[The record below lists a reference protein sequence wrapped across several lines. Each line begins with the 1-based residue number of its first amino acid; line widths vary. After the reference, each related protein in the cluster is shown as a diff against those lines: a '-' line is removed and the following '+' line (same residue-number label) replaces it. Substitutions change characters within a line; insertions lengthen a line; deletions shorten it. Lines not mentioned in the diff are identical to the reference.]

1 MSDYLLEVK
10 NLSMHYDTLDGN
22 VDAVK
27 DISFSV
33 KNGESFG
40 LVGESGCGKTSVAMT
55 LLQLQPDNSV
65 ITEGSIKLDGKELI
79 GLSENE
85 LRKVRWDS
93 ISIVFQ
99 GAMNAWNPVIKIGE
113 QIREAM
119 REHSPENSKQENIDK
134 INQLFSMVGLDETIS
149 DRFPHELSGG
159 MKQRAVIALALS
171 CDPKIIIADE
181 PTTAL
186 DVVIQDQ
193 ILNEI
198 KKVQDLLGLSL
209 IYISHDIA
217 VIAEMTDKIAVM
229 YAGSIVEIGPT
240 KSVFE
245 SPKHAYTK
253 ALLDSTP
260 SIQGEKKKLA
270 SLDGEPPSLINEIK
284 GKVDLII
291 LLVNTDRSSQSSL
304 AKNFPKADFIFTSG
318 STHRTSASMPQKPEG
333 PYVYSNGKQGKYL
346 TVVDLDINNSTDTI
360 SDDSAQEQ
368 KIKQL
373 NNRLKRLQK
382 KDPTKALDDI
392 YAGQDNILSLIKRY
406 RNDLSTAETILQKA
420 KNKMRFTSFALNK
433 KIKDDPEILAMV
445 DDALDKCVK
454 LDKSKKSESKDSH
467 HNHNHSKKYG
477 KKNN

>member
-1 MSDYLLEVK
+1 MSKDVLVVKDLNMHYETLSGNVSAVK
-10 NLSMHYDTLDGN
+10 N
-22 VDAVK
+22 V
-27 DISFSV
+27 SFSV
-33 KNGESFG
+33 KEGESFG
-40 LVGESGCGKTSVAMT
+40 LVGESGCGKTSVAMS
-55 LLQLQPDNSV
+55 LLQLQADNAKISS
-65 ITEGSIKLDGKELI
+65 GSISLDGVEMV
-79 GLSENE
+79 GMSESE
-85 LRKVRWDS
+85 LRKVRWDG

-119 REHSPENSKQENIDK
+119 REHSPDNSKQENIEK
-134 INQLFSMVGLDETIS
+134 INELFNMVGLDETIS

-260 SIQGEKKKLA
+260 SIHGEKKRLS
-270 SLDGEPPSLINEIK
+270 SLDGEPPSLINEIQGCSFSPRCPSPSPECK
-284 GKVDLII
+284 NQSVEMGLIQ
-291 LLVNTDRSSQSSL
+291 VGDEHYADRCCS
-304 AKNFPKADFIFTSG
+304 
-318 STHRTSASMPQKPEG
+318 E
-333 PYVYSNGKQGKYL
+333 
-346 TVVDLDINNSTDTI
+346 
-360 SDDSAQEQ
+360 
-368 KIKQL
+368 
-373 NNRLKRLQK
+373 
-382 KDPTKALDDI
+382 
-392 YAGQDNILSLIKRY
+392 
-406 RNDLSTAETILQKA
+406 
-420 KNKMRFTSFALNK
+420 
-433 KIKDDPEILAMV
+433 
-445 DDALDKCVK
+445 CV
-454 LDKSKKSESKDSH
+454 
-467 HNHNHSKKYG
+467 
-477 KKNN
+477 

>member
-1 MSDYLLEVK
+1 MTQKLLEVT

-27 DISFSV
+27 NVSFTVNS
-33 KNGESFG
+33 GESFG

-65 ITEGSIKLDGKELI
+65 ITEGSIKLEGKELI
-79 GLSENE
+79 GLSEND

-119 REHSPENSKQENIDK
+119 REHYPQNSKQENINK
-134 INQLFSMVGLDETIS
+134 INELFKMVGLDESIS
-149 DRFPHELSGG
+149 ERFPHELSGG

-229 YAGSIVEIGPT
+229 YAGSIVEMGPT
-240 KSVFE
+240 KNVFT
-245 SPKHAYTK
+245 SPKHSYTR

-260 SIQGEKKKLA
+260 SIKGEKKKLR
-270 SLDGEPPSLINEIK
+270 SLDGEPPSLIDKIDGCSFAPRCPDRETSCNPTEHMSLIEIESDHY
-284 GKVDLII
+284 VD
-291 LLVNTDRSSQSSL
+291 VCS
-304 AKNFPKADFIFTSG
+304 
-318 STHRTSASMPQKPEG
+318 
-333 PYVYSNGKQGKYL
+333 QGK
-346 TVVDLDINNSTDTI
+346 
-360 SDDSAQEQ
+360 
-368 KIKQL
+368 
-373 NNRLKRLQK
+373 
-382 KDPTKALDDI
+382 
-392 YAGQDNILSLIKRY
+392 
-406 RNDLSTAETILQKA
+406 
-420 KNKMRFTSFALNK
+420 M
-433 KIKDDPEILAMV
+433 
-445 DDALDKCVK
+445 
-454 LDKSKKSESKDSH
+454 
-467 HNHNHSKKYG
+467 
-477 KKNN
+477 

>member
-1 MSDYLLEVK
+1 MSEYALEVK
-10 NLSMHYDTLDGN
+10 NLSMHYDTLDGS

-27 DISFSV
+27 NISFNV
-33 KNGESFG
+33 KSGESFG

-55 LLQLQPDNSV
+55 LLQLQPENSV
-65 ITEGSIKLDGKELI
+65 ITQGSIKVDGEELI

-85 LRKVRWDS
+85 LRKIRWDS

-99 GAMNAWNPVIKIGE
+99 GAMNAWNPVIKVGE

-119 REHSPENSKQENIDK
+119 REHNPESSKKENIEK
-134 INQLFSMVGLDETIS
+134 INELFQMVGLDDSIS
-149 DRFPHELSGG
+149 ERFPHELSGG

-171 CDPKIIIADE
+171 CDPKIVIADE

-245 SPKHAYTK
+245 TPKHSYTR

-260 SIQGEKKKLA
+260 SIHGEKKKLS
-270 SLDGEPPSLINEIK
+270 SLDGEPPSLINVINGCSFSPRCPSPTSSCRDQTVEM
-284 GKVDLII
+284 GLIQ
-291 LLVNTDRSSQSSL
+291 V
-304 AKNFPKADFIFTSG
+304 G
-318 STHRTSASMPQKPEG
+318 
-333 PYVYSNGKQGKYL
+333 
-346 TVVDLDINNSTDTI
+346 
-360 SDDSAQEQ
+360 DDH
-368 KIKQL
+368 
-373 NNRLKRLQK
+373 
-382 KDPTKALDDI
+382 
-392 YAGQDNILSLIKRY
+392 
-406 RNDLSTAETILQKA
+406 
-420 KNKMRFTSFALNK
+420 FA
-433 KIKDDPEILAMV
+433 
-445 DDALDKCVK
+445 DKCC
-454 LDKSKKSESKDSH
+454 SECV
-467 HNHNHSKKYG
+467 
-477 KKNN
+477 